1 MTTLTKADC
10 QLTLTS
16 YYDGGATGIC
26 QVGATVSKTVSVQV
40 TGSEPVFSDFTWK
53 DGNQQARALTGS
65 DGILIEGYSKLEVTV
80 PAVSRAVAR
89 NSAQMVSYLLESG
102 GTSVQAAYAADRDVD
117 LVLDPAWGNTSRRY
131 GI

>member
-1 MTTLTKADC
+1 ME
-10 QLTLTS
+10 
-16 YYDGGATGIC
+16 IR
-26 QVGATVSKTVSVQV
+26 
-40 TGSEPVFSDFTWK
+40 
-53 DGNQQARALTGS
+53 QARALTGS

-117 LVLDPAWGNTSRRY
+117 LVLDPAWGNTIDVTAYDTRGLYTTVRKEVTLKSYRPDRDPERRCR
-131 GI
+131 GVKTAWKRKPI